1 MQPTPTT
8 CRTAVSTAA
17 SLFAVLLL
25 TVALPLPTVSQAAEL
40 AQTDIPL
47 APPPPPLD
55 QRPPQSDPSSA
66 ADPSPS
72 ADPADG
78 APRPLLPSEPAEE
91 SAEEPVVS
99 APPPQTEP
107 PETEPPVRP
116 AAEPAPEA
124 TPTPAALPEP
134 DGEDGQV
141 PLPPRRPAPPTDA
154 VAAPPSPA
162 PPSPAAPLSGDA
174 ATFTDEGSQR
184 FGRDLDA
191 PRAGFLRV
199 AGDLHWERAPIPPAV
214 KTACTTRV
222 ARLGS
227 SVAASFKEQGLWTPP
242 EALTLTVDCDD
253 GEERPIGTFVCK
265 AQDFAPVLDLS
276 CRLQPPA
283 R

>member
-1 MQPTPTT
+1 MQPTPTF
-8 CRTAVSTAA
+8 CRTAVSAAA

-25 TVALPLPTVSQAAEL
+25 TVAFPLPTVSQAAEL

-47 APPPPPLD
+47 APPPPPLE

-66 ADPSPS
+66 ADPSPA

-78 APRPLLPSEPAEE
+78 APRPLLPPEP
-91 SAEEPVVS
+91 AEEPVVS
-99 APPPQTEP
+99 APL
-107 PETEPPVRP
+107 PETEPPVTEPSVQP

-134 DGEDGQV
+134 DGEGARV
-141 PLPPRRPAPPTDA
+141 PLPPRRPVPPTDA

-162 PPSPAAPLSGDA
+162 AQGDA

>member
-1 MQPTPTT
+1 MQPTPTF
-8 CRTAVSTAA
+8 CRTAVSAAA

-25 TVALPLPTVSQAAEL
+25 TVAFPLPTVSQAAEL

-66 ADPSPS
+66 ADPSPA

-91 SAEEPVVS
+91 PAVS

-107 PETEPPVRP
+107 PETEPPVQP

-124 TPTPAALPEP
+124 TPTPAALPDP

-141 PLPPRRPAPPTDA
+141 PLPPRRPVPPDA
-154 VAAPPSPA
+154 VAA